1 VPTEAAPPHIRRQ
14 IVEAAERLI
23 ADRGLK
29 GATTRAIAERAGCA
43 EGSIYRYFPDKH
55 ALFMEV
61 VRTSSP
67 EFPVLVDSLLDR
79 AGQATVRGT
88 LEEVAIAALG
98 FYRSIMPMA
107 AGAMAERG
115 LLMEQRRHFK
125 ETKRG
130 PMHAIAILAGY
141 VRKEQRLGR
150 ILDRLSADHVAR
162 TLLGTCFAQAF
173 MMDLLG
179 EEAAL
184 GSDEQFAR
192 EVVRGLM
199 EGLQPK
205 SVVKVAAS

>member
-1 VPTEAAPPHIRRQ
+1 MPDVAPPEIRRQ
-14 IVEAAERLI
+14 IVEAAEGLI
-23 ADRGLK
+23 ADLGLK

-79 AGQATVRGT
+79 AGQGTVRGT

-98 FYRSIMPMA
+98 FYRGIMPMA

-115 LLMEQRRHFK
+115 LLMEQRRHFQ

-130 PMHAIAILAGY
+130 PMHAIGVLAGY

-150 ILDRLSADHVAR
+150 ILDRLSAEHVAR
-162 TLLGTCFAQAF
+162 ALLGTCFAQAF
-173 MMDLLG
+173 MMNLLG
-179 EEAAL
+179 EEATL
-184 GSDEQFAR
+184 GTDEQFAR
-192 EVVRGLM
+192 EIVRSLM

-205 SVVKVAAS
+205 QAFKVATS

>member
-1 VPTEAAPPHIRRQ
+1 MPTEAAPLQIRRQ

-67 EFPVLVDSLLDR
+67 EFPALVDSLLDR
-79 AGQATVRGT
+79 AGQGTVRRT

-107 AGAMAERG
+107 AGAMAERD
-115 LLMEQRRHFK
+115 LLMEQRRHFQ

-130 PMHAIAILAGY
+130 PMHAIGILAGY

-162 TLLGTCFAQAF
+162 ALLGTCFAQAF

-184 GSDEQFAR
+184 GTDEQFAR

-205 SVVKVAAS
+205 SAFKTTS

>member
-1 VPTEAAPPHIRRQ
+1 MPEVGPPDIRRQ
-14 IVEAAERLI
+14 IVEAAEGLI

-29 GATTRAIAERAGCA
+29 GATTRAIAARAGCA

-67 EFPVLVDSLLDR
+67 EFLSLMDSLLDR
-79 AGQATVRGT
+79 AGQGSVRRT
-88 LEEVAIAALG
+88 LEEVGVAALG
-98 FYRSIMPMA
+98 FYRAVMPMA
-107 AGAMAERG
+107 AGAMAERE
-115 LLMEQRRHFK
+115 LLMEQRRHFQ

-130 PMHAIAILAGY
+130 PMHAIGVLTGY

-150 ILDRLSADHVAR
+150 VSERVSAEHVAR
-162 TLLGTCFAQAF
+162 VLLGTCFAQAF

-179 EEAAL
+179 EEAKL
-184 GSDEQFAR
+184 GSDDQFAR
-192 EVVRGLM
+192 EIVGSLI

-205 SVVKVAAS
+205 DVSITA